1 LLTTTKEQMTTMT
14 VRRRRPQRLVLAG
27 LLGSLAFG
35 AGAGCADHDRPTE
48 YGKQRPPVD
57 QLDPRD
63 RGLQSADVLQASDKI
78 IASLMASPE
87 LNQSSRKW
95 TLVISHVED
104 RTRDKKFSG
113 VDYNIFLERLRKNIA
128 QQGRGRLALIENK
141 DRFYDVRN
149 KELEHERE
157 PATGDEFGQGEAG
170 PGGGGGTGPR
180 PATPTNPDFGLYLT
194 ASDLP
199 NRGTTYYLLNFIVTN
214 LKTRE
219 QVFVD
224 DYEVR
229 VSRDRP

>member
-1 LLTTTKEQMTTMT
+1 MT
-14 VRRRRPQRLVLAG
+14 VRPQRLVLAG
-27 LLGSLAFG
+27 VLGSMALG
-35 AGAGCADHDRPTE
+35 AGVGCADHDRPTE

-87 LNQSSRKW
+87 LNQSTKKW
-95 TLVISHVED
+95 TVVISHVED

-157 PATGDEFGQGEAG
+157 PAGDEFGQGEAG
-170 PGGGGGTGPR
+170 PGGGSGPK
-180 PATPTNPDFGLYLT
+180 PATPISPDFGLYLT

-199 NRGTTYYLLNFIVTN
+199 NRGTTFYLLNFIVTN

-229 VSRDRP
+229 VSRDHPQ

>member
-1 LLTTTKEQMTTMT
+1 MT
-14 VRRRRPQRLVLAG
+14 VRRPQRLILAG
-27 LLGSLAFG
+27 LLGTLALGG
-35 AGAGCADHDRPTE
+35 AGIGCTDHDRPTE

-87 LNQSSRKW
+87 LNQSTKKW
-95 TLVISHVED
+95 TVVISHVED

-113 VDYNIFLERLRKNIA
+113 VDYNIFLERLRKNIS

-141 DRFYDVRN
+141 DRFYDVRG
-149 KELEHERE
+149 KELENERE
-157 PATGDEFGQGEAG
+157 TGPSDEFGQGETSAA
-170 PGGGGGTGPR
+170 GGGGGPK
-180 PATPTNPDFGLYLT
+180 PATPISPDFGLYLT

-229 VSRDRP
+229 VSRERP